1 MKGNKTN
8 ITGSSYINDIF
19 KKVDNRYLTWNYL
32 TKEYVEI
39 DESKW
44 TESRNG
50 LTYTLNNMFIKENG
64 KYFKIVP
71 AGRLRGN
78 SHYNESI
85 WHIQLPT
92 IKFAQK
98 NETNWNGGYPQI
110 NLDKFAISGYD
121 GKKTYPDELS
131 SRDIK
136 VDTDKSGWSSI
147 GEARQ
152 KDKAAKIKLRYDGSR
167 LIMVNKIDTLITS

>member
-1 MKGNKTN
+1 MDGWWSWRDK
-8 ITGSSYINDIF
+8 
-19 KKVDNRYLTWNYL
+19 
-32 TKEYVEI
+32 
-39 DESKW
+39 
-44 TESRNG
+44 
-50 LTYTLNNMFIKENG
+50 
-64 KYFKIVP
+64 
-71 AGRLRGN
+71 LRR
-78 SHYNESI
+78 
-85 WHIQLPT
+85 
-92 IKFAQK
+92 
-98 NETNWNGGYPQI
+98 GYPQI

-167 LIMVNKIDTLITS
+167 LIMVNKIDTLITKIKSENKNIRDNQSN